1 MKVVIVF
8 PPKALES
15 ALIDMVDMAKSCCC
29 VVCVVSLRVYQRYP
43 SQKFTHA
50 AILMRRK
57 NHVTV
62 GIHPLV
68 RNQID

>member
-1 MKVVIVF
+1 MKVVIVL

-15 ALIDMVDMAKSCCC
+15 ALIDMAKSCCC

-50 AILMRRK
+50 ANHYQLILAQTDAIE
-57 NHVTV
+57 H
-62 GIHPLV
+62 
-68 RNQID
+68 